1 VGGDGLSLQPPPLTA
16 RFYRLL
22 RASQP
27 LDLLERIGEGLF
39 ALDPD
44 WRFSYLNRQAER
56 VLSRLS
62 GSPSNDLLGTVIW
75 DRPALADSL
84 LGRALHRA
92 FADQTAVVH
101 EVPDTGTRGSVEI
114 RAYPSDDGLMV
125 LLRENPLAGHTA
137 QILDGMR
144 EAFLG
149 CDHEWRV
156 TQLNATA
163 DAILTKLGLPRSWLL
178 GQNIWHALPQLTGT
192 RLQAEAFRAHA
203 QGTEAEL
210 EEFVPRFNQWFSI
223 RLASTNN
230 GLVCYARE
238 LPDRTHAEHA
248 LLASEERFRHLVES
262 IDDVVFRLDREQRC
276 VDAFGRWL
284 EREGINPIS
293 LVGRTTREIVGAE
306 NAAVHEQANVRA
318 LAGETVTYEW
328 TLETRNGVRH
338 MQTTL
343 SPLHGPYGEVTGI
356 VGVGRDISQ
365 RVEVGR
371 ELQRWARIFEH
382 AGWGVAIVSTD
393 GGIIES
399 VNPAFASM
407 HGWTVEE
414 LRGKPM
420 AELSAGQQDF
430 PRMNPLFD
438 ARGHQIW
445 ETERVHRSGKTF
457 PALIDATAVKND
469 EGQVIYY
476 AVNVQDLTERR
487 RAEEQV
493 RQAQKMEAVGRL
505 AGGVAHDF
513 NNMMMIIMG
522 FSDFL
527 LTTLEPGD
535 PRWSDADEI
544 RKAAERAMHL
554 TRQLLGF
561 GRQQLVARHVL
572 SLNEVVSGMERML
585 RPLLGEDIKLITQL
599 SVGLGGVEAD
609 YGQMEQVVMNLAL
622 NARDAMRGG
631 GKLTIETLDV
641 DLPREYA
648 YHHIGLD
655 IPAGPYVM
663 LMVSDTG
670 HGMTS
675 EVKARLF
682 EPFFTTKP
690 ATQNTGLGLATVYGI
705 VAQSGGYIWVDSE
718 PDQGT
723 TFKICFPRVEPEDSI
738 TLEPAPT
745 PGTTRGSEK
754 ILLVEDEDAVRL
766 VAARVLR
773 NEGYTVVEARNG
785 QDALGFLEEHGSSVD
800 LVLTDVVMPDMGGLE
815 LAAQLRTSRPQLK
828 LIYMSGYAEG
838 DKLDPQF
845 RPFDASFLQ
854 KPFSAIDLLVKVREV
869 LDLRPKPSA

>member
-1 VGGDGLSLQPPPLTA
+1 LERPLIA

-22 RASQP
+22 NAFQP
-27 LDLLERIGEGLF
+27 LDLLERIGEGVF
-39 ALDPD
+39 TLDPD
-44 WRFSYLNRQAER
+44 WRFAYLNRQAER

-62 GSPSNDLLGTVIW
+62 GTPSTDLLGTVIW

-92 FADQTAVVH
+92 YADQTAVVH
-101 EVPDTGTRGSVEI
+101 EVPDTGTRGPVEV
-114 RAYPSDDGLMV
+114 RAYPTDDGLTV
-125 LLRENPLAGHTA
+125 LLRENPQPGHTA
-137 QILDGMR
+137 QILDGMY
-144 EAFLG
+144 EAFLA

-156 TQLNATA
+156 TQVNARA
-163 DAILTKLGLPRSWLL
+163 DTLLSSLGLPRATLV
-178 GQNIWHALPQLTGT
+178 GQNIWHALPGVAGS
-192 RLQAEAFRAHA
+192 RLQAEVFRSHA
-203 QGTEAEL
+203 QGTEVEL
-210 EEFVPRFNQWFSI
+210 EEFFAPLNRWFSL
-223 RLASTNN
+223 RLAPTNN

-248 LLASEERFRHLVES
+248 LLASEERFRNLVES

-284 EREGINPIS
+284 EREGFDPAS
-293 LVGRTTREIVGAE
+293 LVGRTTREIVGPEDAP
-306 NAAVHEQANVRA
+306 AHEQANLRA

-328 TLETRNGVRH
+328 TLRSRNGLRH

-343 SPLHGPYGEVTGI
+343 SPLHGPYGEITGI
-356 VGVGRDISQ
+356 VGVGRDITQ
-365 RVEVGR
+365 RVEVGK

-382 AGWGVAIVSTD
+382 AGWGVAIVSAD
-393 GGIIES
+393 GGTIES

-407 HGWTVEE
+407 HGSTVEE
-414 LRGKPM
+414 LRGSPM
-420 AELSAGQQDF
+420 AELSAGRDDF

-438 ARGHQIW
+438 ERGHQIW
-445 ETERVHRSGKTF
+445 ESERVRRNGVVF
-457 PALIDATAVKND
+457 PALIDATAVKD
-469 EGQVIYY
+469 AEGHVVYY

-527 LTTLEPGD
+527 LTNLERSD

-585 RPLLGEDIKLITQL
+585 RPLLGEDIKLVTSL

-609 YGQMEQVVMNLAL
+609 YGQLEQVVMNLAL

-631 GKLTIETLDV
+631 GRLTIETLDIE
-641 DLPREYA
+641 LPQGYA
-648 YHHIGLD
+648 VRHVGID
-655 IPAGPYVM
+655 IPAGAYVM
-663 LMVSDTG
+663 LLVSDTG
-670 HGMTS
+670 HGMTPD
-675 EVKARLF
+675 VKARLF

-705 VAQSGGYIWVDSE
+705 VVQSGGYIWVDSE
-718 PDQGT
+718 PERGT
-723 TFKICFPRVEPEDSI
+723 TFKICLPRVEPDDALTE
-738 TLEPAPT
+738 EPEEAAPSE
-745 PGTTRGSEK
+745 RGCEK
-754 ILLVEDEDAVRL
+754 ILLVEDEDAVRS
-766 VAARVLR
+766 VAARVLL
-773 NEGYTVVEARNG
+773 NQGYTVIQAHNGEEALRVLDQLG
-785 QDALGFLEEHGSSVD
+785 QNID
-800 LVLTDVVMPDMGGLE
+800 LILTDVVMPDMGGLV
-815 LAAQLRTSRPQLK
+815 LAEQLRTRWPDLK
-828 LIYMSGYAEG
+828 LLYMSGYAEG
-838 DKLDPQF
+838 DKLQPGTQGLQS
-845 RPFDASFLQ
+845 PFLQ
-854 KPFSAIDLLVKVREV
+854 KPFTADNLVVKVREV
-869 LDLRPKPSA
+869 LDAKPEASP

>member
-1 VGGDGLSLQPPPLTA
+1 
-16 RFYRLL
+16 LL
-22 RASQP
+22 DATQP
-27 LDLLERIGEGLF
+27 LDLLDRVGEGIF
-39 ALDPD
+39 SLDPD
-44 WRFSYLNRQAER
+44 WRFAYLNRQAER
-56 VLSRLS
+56 VLARLS
-62 GSPSNDLLGTVIW
+62 GSPSTDLIGTVIW
-75 DRPALADSL
+75 DRPALADSS

-92 FADQTAVVH
+92 HVEQTPVVH
-101 EVPDTGTRGSVEI
+101 EVPDTGTRGSVEV
-114 RAYPSDDGLMV
+114 RAYPSDDGLTV
-125 LLRENPLAGHTA
+125 LLRENPLAGHMA
-137 QILDGMR
+137 QILDGMS

-149 CDHEWRV
+149 CDHEWRI
-156 TQLNATA
+156 TQVNAQA
-163 DAILTKLGLPRSWLL
+163 DAYLSPQGLGRARLL
-178 GQNIWHALPQLTGT
+178 EQNIWHVLPRLAGS

-203 QGTEAEL
+203 QGTEVEL
-210 EEFVPRFNQWFSI
+210 EEFFPAVNRWFSVRI
-223 RLASTNN
+223 APTSH

-262 IDDVVFRLDREQRC
+262 IDDVVFRLDRDQRC

-284 EREGINPIS
+284 EREGFDPAS
-293 LVGRTTREIVGAE
+293 LVGRTTREIVGPEEAPI
-306 NAAVHEQANVRA
+306 HERANLSA

-328 TLETRNGVRH
+328 TLRTRNGIRH

-365 RVEVGR
+365 RVEIGR

-382 AGWGVAIVSTD
+382 AGWGVAIVSAD
-393 GGIIES
+393 GGTIES

-420 AELSAGQQDF
+420 AELSRAGGEEF

-438 ARGHQIW
+438 GRGHQIW
-445 ETERVHRSGKTF
+445 ETERVRRNGMVF
-457 PALIDATAVKND
+457 PALIDATAVKD
-469 EGQVIYY
+469 AEGRVIYY
-476 AVNVQDLTERR
+476 AVNLQDLTERR

-527 LTTLEPGD
+527 LTTLDRSD
-535 PRWSDADEI
+535 PKWADADEI
-544 RKAAERAMHL
+544 RKAADRAMHL

-572 SLNEVVSGMERML
+572 SLNEVVSGLERML
-585 RPLLGEDIKLITQL
+585 RPLLGEDIRLVTLL

-609 YGQMEQVVMNLAL
+609 YGQLEQVVMNLAL

-631 GKLTIETLDV
+631 GRLTIETLDV
-641 DLPREYA
+641 DLPEGYA
-648 YHHIGLD
+648 YRHIGID

-663 LMVSDTG
+663 LVVSDTG
-670 HGMTS
+670 HGMTP

-718 PDQGT
+718 PERGT
-723 TFKICFPRVEPEDSI
+723 AFKICFPRVDVDDGMVE
-738 TLEPAPT
+738 APVQT
-745 PGTTRGSEK
+745 VGATGGSET
-754 ILLVEDEDAVRL
+754 ILLVEDEEAVRT
-766 VAARVLR
+766 VASRILL
-773 NEGYTVVEARNG
+773 NQGYTVLKASNG
-785 QDALGFLEEHGSSVD
+785 QEALAAMEKVEGKID
-800 LVLTDVVMPDMGGLE
+800 LILTDVVMPEMGGLE
-815 LAAQLRTSRPQLK
+815 LAEHLRGRCPGLK
-828 LIYMSGYAEG
+828 VVYMSGYAEG
-838 DKLDPQF
+838 DKLQPGIDDPEC
-845 RPFDASFLQ
+845 SFLQ
-854 KPFSAIDLLVKVREV
+854 KPFSAESLMLKVREV
-869 LDLRPKPSA
+869 LDAGLRRQT